1 MRALLIKEFLLCL
14 HPTQILF
21 LTFACFVFILNYP
34 YEIAFCFS
42 GLSVFF
48 ACLSAR
54 ENGDATFSCTLPVRK
69 RDIATAR
76 ILFCVFFQI
85 ALLLL
90 TAVTVAVKQLCLPVS
105 AQNNLAGSCANL
117 ALLGHGCMMLAVFNL
132 IFFPQYFKNPVNVGI
147 PFLAAS
153 AVQFLLVAVLVA
165 LRFSAPVYSDL
176 LVAPDPQNMGVKAAV
191 FGIGATGYAAATVV
205 ACALSA
211 KRFEHTDL

>member
-1 MRALLIKEFLLCL
+1 M
-14 HPTQILF
+14 
-21 LTFACFVFILNYP
+21 
-34 YEIAFCFS
+34 
-42 GLSVFF
+42 
-48 ACLSAR
+48 
-54 ENGDATFSCTLPVRK
+54 
-69 RDIATAR
+69 
-76 ILFCVFFQI
+76 
-85 ALLLL
+85 LL